1 MPMSNT
7 KVVIPAFQDIVE
19 LFDMEKVIEAIWT
32 PDEKG
37 RKPTYGWDE
46 FDNIKEMVWAAAS
59 KWLARDLVEF
69 NITGVERLTEYSDIK
84 GYMDVEATM
93 KGLIKPF
100 DNYAGKKIVVDWKT
114 RDGELDDRWRARLI
128 DSWQWKIYASMTD
141 ASIFSYRGISRRC
154 PEGECSCKEIL
165 LPVPAYNSDA
175 VYTQLEG
182 QKTMISALI
191 EGEISPWPMHM
202 PDACNKYGRECEY
215 YDDCSNYRMPLFTPP
230 DGKVLSYSRLD
241 DFARC
246 PELYRRRTRDEG
258 EEGESLLGSGVHF
271 ALAELYKQAALIK
284 I

>member
-1 MPMSNT
+1 MS
-7 KVVIPAFQDIVE
+7 KVTVPALEDILSYFNMDAV
-19 LFDMEKVIEAIWT
+19 VEAIWT
-32 PDEKG
+32 PDSKG

-46 FDNIKEMVWAAAS
+46 FDNIKEMVWAAAK

-93 KGLIKPF
+93 KGVIKPF
-100 DNYAGKKIVVDWKT
+100 DTYAGKKIVVDWKT
-114 RDGELDDRWRARLI
+114 RDGELDDRWRNRLI

-141 ASIFSYRGISRRC
+141 ASIFSYRGVSRRC
-154 PEGECSCKEIL
+154 PEGECSTKEIL
-165 LPVPAYNSDA
+165 LIVQPWNKEA

-182 QKTMISALI
+182 QSAMVNGLI
-191 EGEISPWPMHM
+191 DGAITPWPMHM

-215 YDDCSNYRMPLFTPP
+215 YDDCSNYKMPQFVPET
-230 DGKVLSYSRLD
+230 GKVQSYSRLD

-258 EEGESLLGSGVHF
+258 EAGESLLGSGVHF
-271 ALAELYKQAALIK
+271 ALAELYRQAKDVK